1 MSTFE
6 GVHVTTTDGREL
18 CGVLDAE
25 KTDETQIG
33 VLVDPENSQPD
44 CALTTLVQRCAVA
57 HLSVFQLP
65 VAPTSTFRKMYCKTG
80 GVNSKG
86 RGSMELDTE
95 HLRHVIAGEPDDKLM
110 EINIIN
116 PRLDDLQAFLRKYPE
131 LDCDVERPEECSGVL
146 VYIVRVPGDIVAHA
160 IFAATKEFG
169 LLATSAARRKPS
181 IMCDTLAR
189 SKHTYAQQTKTTPK
203 HAIGPKRD
211 LWRFCIV
218 LPERWLGRL
227 APFTW
232 EGYARGV
239 FFDICDCVF
248 PSTEA
253 LHASTSTHVAF
264 SRFFGTYKS
273 SDVASMISELPHPI
287 RGYVVTEGRA
297 VAHEAIEASDSLLR
311 TLCDAVRE
319 QESRKERL
327 CDDICG
333 IDAAAMALDGR
344 PSLQDTGAWTV
355 GVTALLSER
364 AELSDELSLTKKRH
378 GRALNAERV
387 HSAHLWMMREAAHAL
402 RTLDVPQETGRCVPL
417 TEPQQSQ
424 LIHAFH
430 CIKYGSAFFDA
441 RALGAARAAL
451 FHSALRSGIVVR
463 HITVYES
470 SSNYT
475 GYGDTL
481 RNPPANEDDMP
492 AAARM
497 RCKRDAEGKLVGMG
511 SKGCKGTVYA
521 PKEGQ
526 SIYTPL
532 TQQTRSL
539 VDTGHMQVK
548 QMRVA
553 ES

>member
-1 MSTFE
+1 
-6 GVHVTTTDGREL
+6 
-18 CGVLDAE
+18 
-25 KTDETQIG
+25 
-33 VLVDPENSQPD
+33 
-44 CALTTLVQRCAVA
+44 
-57 HLSVFQLP
+57 
-65 VAPTSTFRKMYCKTG
+65 MYCKTG

-95 HLRHVIAGEPDDKLM
+95 HLRHVIAGEPDSKLM

-116 PRLDDLQAFLRKYPE
+116 PKLDDLRAFIAKYPQ
-131 LDCDVERPEECSGVL
+131 LDCDVERAEECSGVV

-218 LPERWLGRL
+218 LPERWLSRL

-239 FFDICDCVF
+239 FFDICECVF

-253 LHASTSTHVAF
+253 LRASSGTSGAL
-264 SRFFGTYKS
+264 SRFFGTYKK
-273 SDVASMISELPHPI
+273 SDVVSMISELPDPI
-287 RGYVVTEGRA
+287 RCYVLKEGRA
-297 VAHEAIEASDSLLR
+297 VAHEAIEASDSLKR
-311 TLCDAVRE
+311 TLCNAVRE
-319 QESRKERL
+319 QESLRERL
-327 CDDICG
+327 WDDISG
-333 IDAAAMALDGR
+333 IDAAATALDKK
-344 PSLQDTGAWTV
+344 PTLEDTGAWTV
-355 GVTALLSER
+355 GVAALLLEH
-364 AELSDELSLTKKRH
+364 AEILDELSLAKKRH
-378 GRALNAERV
+378 ERALNAEHV
-387 HSAHLWMMREAAHAL
+387 HSAYMWMIREVAHAL
-402 RTLDVPQETGRCVPL
+402 CTLDVPHETGRCVPL

-430 CIKYGSAFFDA
+430 CIKYGTAFFDA

-451 FHSALRSGIVVR
+451 FNSALRSGIVVR
-463 HITVYES
+463 HITVYETS
-470 SSNYT
+470 NNYT

-481 RNPPANEDDMP
+481 RNPPANEDEMP

-521 PKEGQ
+521 PKKGQ

-548 QMRVA
+548 QLI
-553 ES
+553 S